1 MAQDDS
7 RFVAGLPCPN
17 QSRRR
22 CSPGQSGFGSQSS
35 SEDLHMK
42 TQKQTTTTKRR
53 NALATYQGVSNET
66 PSLGKDFAL
75 EIRVR
80 GKSDYLHE
88 ELCHGLEDAIRIG
101 EKWFRA
107 FQARNPWFVQDSKRK
122 RIFILLDPETESL
135 LRL

>member
-1 MAQDDS
+1 
-7 RFVAGLPCPN
+7 
-17 QSRRR
+17 
-22 CSPGQSGFGSQSS
+22 
-35 SEDLHMK
+35 MK